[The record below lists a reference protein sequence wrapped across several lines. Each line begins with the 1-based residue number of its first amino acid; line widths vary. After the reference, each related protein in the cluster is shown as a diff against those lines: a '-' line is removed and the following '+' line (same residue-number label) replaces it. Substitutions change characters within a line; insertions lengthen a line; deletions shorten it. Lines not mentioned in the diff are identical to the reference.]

1 MKEGLAD
8 ETASPSFF
16 CVLLVVVVCG
26 VHTGNT
32 IKVRESSDKH

>member
-8 ETASPSFF
+8 ETASPSFP

-26 VHTGNT
+26 VDAGNT